1 MLLVRYAVVLVSY
14 CIRSGCSKETRADLV
29 LRCAQVS
36 TADDGNVCVRVS
48 FRAPTAADLSRAAK
62 ADLLA
67 SQGGSPLV
75 LPLASPSGCSLS

>member
-1 MLLVRYAVVLVSY
+1 VCAQVS
-14 CIRSGCSKETRADLV
+14 TADDGNV
-29 LRCAQVS
+29 CVCAQVS